1 MPPKK
6 AAEPSKKTEMKKK
19 EKIIEVAYMSSQL
32 PNSVT
37 TDMSQLQTD
46 AVRTDCFSA
55 AEVDRQS
62 VR

>member
-32 PNSVT
+32 QTAWLLSTAGDDP
-37 TDMSQLQTD
+37 LQ
-46 AVRTDCFSA
+46 
-55 AEVDRQS
+55 
-62 VR
+62 

>member
-37 TDMSQLQTD
+37 TYNHVT
-46 AVRTDCFSA
+46 A
-55 AEVDRQS
+55 AD
-62 VR
+62 